1 MISLNPAQLEDR
13 RIVLRILSDD
23 SCIDVASLCKLPSL
37 EELSGSFRLVRLGRR
52 LSWEASRDNQGEGD
66 ADAGIL
72 HFCFRDELPC
82 DAQTVSEIGSRESRT
97 ARGARRSCRSQR
109 FALSHAHEQ

>member
-37 EELSGSFRLVRLGRR
+37 EELSGSFRLVRLGRL
-52 LSWEASRDNQGEGD
+52 LSWEASRDNQGERD
-66 ADAGIL
+66 ADV
-72 HFCFRDELPC
+72 FRDELPC

-109 FALSHAHEQ
+109 F